1 MPSGPMTMNHDVHP
15 HDERLAALA
24 SDDPEVAGDTALR
37 AHVSACDRCGLMLAE
52 MSALRTALAELPDL
66 VPSRPLQLLPPTPE
80 PAASGAGSGLLRRLW
95 GPFMVAGAGL
105 VLVGAI
111 GLSGGTESLM
121 QGMSA
126 EDAGAPGDF
135 ETMSSDPRMER
146 ATDAPAA
153 PSGAVQFGPDAVASP
168 AAEEATGNDEG
179 EVTGDNEAG
188 GGEPGDGDGQA
199 DLLAT
204 DPGEVAWWAVVFA
217 GIVLIL
223 VALTLRFRV
232 QPRAG

>member
-1 MPSGPMTMNHDVHP
+1 MTMNHDVHP

-24 SDDPEVAGDTALR
+24 SDEPEVAGDAALR
-37 AHVSACDRCGLMLAE
+37 AHVSACDRCGPMVAE
-52 MSALRTALAELPDL
+52 MTALRSALAELPDL
-66 VPSRPLQLLPPTPE
+66 VPSRPLQLLPPVPE
-80 PAASGAGSGLLRRLW
+80 PAASGAGIGLLRRLW

-105 VLVGAI
+105 ALVGAI
-111 GLSGGTESLM
+111 GLSGGTEGLM

-126 EDAGAPGDF
+126 EDAGAPGF

-146 ATDAPAA
+146 ATDIPAA
-153 PSGAVQFGPDAVASP
+153 PSGAVQFNPDAAGSP
-168 AAEEATGNDEG
+168 AAEGATGNDEG
-179 EVTGDNEAG
+179 EVTGDNLAG
-188 GGEPGDGDGQA
+188 GGESGEGDGRA

-204 DPGEVAWWAVVFA
+204 DQGDAAWWAVVFA

-223 VALTLRFRV
+223 VALALRFRV